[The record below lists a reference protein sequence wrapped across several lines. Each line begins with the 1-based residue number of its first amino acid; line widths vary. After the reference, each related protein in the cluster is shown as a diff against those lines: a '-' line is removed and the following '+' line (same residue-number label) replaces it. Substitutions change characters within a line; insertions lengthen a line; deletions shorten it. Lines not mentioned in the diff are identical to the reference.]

1 MKLQND
7 ARRKKATD
15 YWKEAPCSPEKNTL
29 ANANE
34 NVVEI
39 LSETSLMP
47 SVLEICERV
56 TVRGTS
62 FKLSQ
67 LWVKA
72 VQFYQ
77 TTKEFLT
84 DQS

>member
-1 MKLQND
+1 MMLG
-7 ARRKKATD
+7 RKKPLIIGR
-15 YWKEAPCSPEKNTL
+15 KIPVLQKKITL

-34 NVVEI
+34 NVVET

-84 DQS
+84 DQG